1 MPKTPATAPT
11 TVYLAEDHVA
21 IRELLRRHLE
31 MLPAYRVVGE
41 TSDGTQV
48 AAACR
53 QLKPQVLVLDLG
65 LPGLGGVEVAQA
77 VTRDSSRTKILVFTA
92 HHSPTVVR
100 QALEAGALGM
110 VEKSAPFDTLLK
122 AIEAVAVGRAFF
134 GEAITQQMQQAFQTP
149 AAADPAQAL
158 TPREREVL
166 KLVAGGRS
174 NKEVAEQL
182 GISVKTAENHRH
194 NLMTKLEAHNA
205 ADLTRAAFQLGV
217 LVAGPASVSVAV
229 ERA

>member
-1 MPKTPATAPT
+1 MVAFAVMPKTSAGAQTSD
-11 TVYLAEDHVA
+11 YLAEDHVA
-21 IRELLRRHLE
+21 IRQLLVRHLA
-31 MLPAYRVVGE
+31 MLPGYRVVGE
-41 TSDGTQV
+41 ASDGTQV

-53 QLKPQVLVLDLG
+53 RLKPNVLVLDLG

-77 VTRDSSRTKILVFTA
+77 VSHESPRTRILVFTA
-92 HHSPTVVR
+92 NHSPTAVR

-110 VEKSAPFDTLLK
+110 VEKSASFETLLQ
-122 AIEAVAVGRAFF
+122 ALEAVAVGSAFF
-134 GEAITQQMQQAFQTP
+134 GEAITQQMQRAFQAP
-149 AAADPAQAL
+149 AADDPAGGL

-182 GISVKTAENHRH
+182 GISNKTAENHRH
-194 NLMTKLEAHNA
+194 NLMTKLDAHNA

-217 LVAGPASVSVAV
+217 LVTHP
-229 ERA
+229 EPP